1 MNFVNAVLF
10 LALSCPAHG
19 SAQTTTFNRV
29 RYQGGTIPSK
39 ISPEEIRNKLVVG
52 PEITLSLDNGQ
63 LIKFSS
69 KQATSLSYGQEA
81 AHRLGLGIA
90 IGVISPVLGAMVALH
105 KSKQH
110 MIGIDFT
117 DDQGLKQGILLQA
130 DKSNYRSMLS
140 SLQAVTGLPV
150 DVREKEQSAVAGL
163 RTRTAGEPSPQSL
176 TAPTTSS
183 QSVDV
188 ATTSPSG
195 ESRDSV
201 NSLWLT
207 SAPDGAE
214 VYLDGS
220 LVSNTPVGLKLKSGK
235 HTIRVKKPGYA
246 DWSRKVVSQPGFE
259 LRLAAV
265 LEPKK

>member
-1 MNFVNAVLF
+1 
-10 LALSCPAHG
+10 
-19 SAQTTTFNRV
+19 
-29 RYQGGTIPSK
+29 
-39 ISPEEIRNKLVVG
+39 
-52 PEITLSLDNGQ
+52 
-63 LIKFSS
+63 
-69 KQATSLSYGQEA
+69 
-81 AHRLGLGIA
+81 LGIA

-163 RTRTAGEPSPQSL
+163 RTRTAVEPSPQSL
-176 TAPTTSS
+176 TPTASS

-188 ATTSPSG
+188 ATTNPSG
-195 ESRDSV
+195 ESPDAV

-207 SAPDGAE
+207 STPGGAE

-220 LVSNTPVGLKLKSGK
+220 LVSNTPVGLKLKPGK
-235 HTIRVKKPGYA
+235 HTIRVKKPGYT